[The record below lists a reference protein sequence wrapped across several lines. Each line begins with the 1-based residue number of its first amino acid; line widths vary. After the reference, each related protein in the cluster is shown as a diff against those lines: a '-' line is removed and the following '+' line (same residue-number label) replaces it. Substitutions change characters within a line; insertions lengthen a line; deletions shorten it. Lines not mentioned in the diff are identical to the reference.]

1 MIRPDV
7 DLNQLLEQPIPPIHH
22 DPRTT
27 TYAHECHP
35 LIWADCA
42 GCHQPYSLCAQVT
55 DEALGQIMDGV
66 WRCWPCVLEV
76 GR

>member
-1 MIRPDV
+1 MGQYATLAWLKAEAARST
-7 DLNQLLEQPIPPIHH
+7 PPIHH

-27 TYAHECHP
+27 TYPHECHP

-55 DEALGQIMDGV
+55 DEAVGQIMDDV
-66 WRCWPCVLEV
+66 WRCSAC
-76 GR
+76 GGAS